1 MNDNGNIGYTQD
13 EYYQI
18 SEKQGLPKRCP
29 ILRNCCRAVETRYEM
44 GMRLGGSDISLDEF
58 IRSYDQ
64 KWDTVSMI
72 KSIEQVSWSYVHD
85 VLTSVKMLAQK

>member
-1 MNDNGNIGYTQD
+1 
-13 EYYQI
+13 
-18 SEKQGLPKRCP
+18 
-29 ILRNCCRAVETRYEM
+29 M